1 MSLITKR
8 TSRVAEL
15 AAEIQHHTA
24 LLDTY
29 HEESGRLPLS
39 FDPQAKPRT
48 PYPADVERS
57 RAAAVEASTELAEL
71 LETPEVLVTQ
81 NQLLVS
87 CEAVFHRFIY
97 EFDVARKVPLIGDIS
112 YLDLSTSIGVPEHA
126 VKRMIKLAIANRI
139 FCEARRGFVS
149 HSAGSKV
156 IAEHQYIRDYEGAYV
171 EEIIPTSLYAINAMK
186 KWPHA
191 DSVEQT
197 GYVLSRQGDT
207 AGDYWKDL
215 GREPDRARRFAGM
228 MQAFAQS
235 DELKLAHVV
244 DGFDWGAQG
253 KAKIVD
259 LGGSTGDTAFV
270 LAERYPELSIVV
282 QDLKSTLAGAKGQAG
297 MDVTFMEHDFF
308 DAQPV
313 KNADIY
319 FFRWIF
325 HDWADGKCVSI
336 LKALIPAL
344 KLGARVVIM
353 DAVLPQVG
361 ALPNGMERRVRVF
374 DVMMHALF
382 AARERELDDWISIFA
397 EADERFIL
405 EAVRQPEGSRLSV
418 MEWKWSA

>member
-1 MSLITKR
+1 MSPITKR

-15 AAEIQHHTA
+15 AAEIQHHTS
-24 LLDTY
+24 LLETY
-29 HEESGRLPLS
+29 HKESGRPPLS
-39 FDPQAKPRT
+39 FDTQTEPRT
-48 PYPADVERS
+48 PYPAGVERS

-87 CEAVFHRFIY
+87 CEAVFHHFIY
-97 EFDVARKVPLIGDIS
+97 EFDVARKVPLIGDVS
-112 YLDLSTSIGVPEHA
+112 YFDLSTSIGVPEHA

-156 IAEHQYIRDYEGAYV
+156 IAEHQCMRDYEGAYV

-186 KWPHA
+186 KWPRA

-244 DGFDWGAQG
+244 DGFDWGVQG
-253 KAKIVD
+253 KAKVVD

-270 LAERYPELSIVV
+270 LTERYPELSIVV
-282 QDLKSTLAGAKGQAG
+282 QDSKSTLAGAKEQAG

-308 DAQPV
+308 DTQPV

-325 HDWADGKCVSI
+325 HDWAD
-336 LKALIPAL
+336 
-344 KLGARVVIM
+344 
-353 DAVLPQVG
+353 VG
-361 ALPNGMERRVRVF
+361 GESSHYGCGVAAGWRPTKWDGNVRVF

-397 EADERFIL
+397 EADDRFVL
-405 EAVRQPEGSRLSV
+405 EAVRQPEGSRLSL

>member
-15 AAEIQHHTA
+15 AAEIQQHTA
-24 LLDTY
+24 QLEIY
-29 HEESGRLPLS
+29 HQESGRPPLS
-39 FDPQAKPRT
+39 FNAQTEPRT

-57 RAAAVEASTELAEL
+57 RAAAVEASAELAEL

-87 CEAVFHRFIY
+87 CDAVFHRFIY

-126 VKRMIKLAIANRI
+126 VKRMMKLAIAHRI
-139 FCEARRGFVS
+139 FCEARQGFVS

-156 IAEHQYIRDYEGAYV
+156 LAEHQYIRDYAGTFL
-171 EEIIPTSLYAINAMK
+171 EEIVPTSSYAVEAMK

-215 GREPDRARRFAGM
+215 EREPERSRRFVGM
-228 MQAFAQS
+228 MRAFAQS

-244 DGFDWGAQG
+244 DGFDWSAQG

-270 LAERYPELSIVV
+270 LAERFPELSIVV
-282 QDLKSTLAGAKGQAG
+282 QDLKETLAGAKEQAG

-308 DAQPV
+308 DTQPV
-313 KNADIY
+313 KNADVY

-325 HDWADGKCVSI
+325 HDWADGRCVSI

-344 KLGARVVIM
+344 KLGARVIIM

-397 EADERFIL
+397 EADERFVL

>member
-1 MSLITKR
+1 MGLLTKR

-39 FDPQAKPRT
+39 FDAQAEPRT

-81 NQLLVS
+81 SQLLAG
-87 CEAVFHRFIY
+87 CDAVFHRFIY
-97 EFDVARKVPLIGDIS
+97 EFDIARKVPLTGDVS
-112 YLDLSTSIGVPEHA
+112 YPDLSASIGVPEDA
-126 VKRMIKLAIANRI
+126 VKRMMKLAIAHRI
-139 FCEARRGFVS
+139 FCEARQGFVS

-156 IAEHQYIRDYEGAYV
+156 LAEHQYIRDYAGTFL
-171 EEIIPTSLYAINAMK
+171 EEIVPTSLYAVEAMK

-191 DSVEQT
+191 DSLEQT

-207 AGDYWKDL
+207 AGDYWKDI
-215 GREPDRARRFAGM
+215 GREPERARRFAGM
-228 MQAFAQS
+228 MRAFAQS
-235 DELKLAHVV
+235 DDLKLAHVA
-244 DGFDWGAQG
+244 DGFDWSVLG
-253 KAKIVD
+253 KATIVD
-259 LGGSTGDTAFV
+259 LGGSTGDTAIRRK
-270 LAERYPELSIVV
+270 L
-282 QDLKSTLAGAKGQAG
+282 LAGAKERAG
-297 MDVTFMEHDFF
+297 MEVAFMEHDFF
-308 DAQPV
+308 DPQPV
-313 KNADIY
+313 KHADVY

-344 KLGARVVIM
+344 KSGARVLIM

-361 ALPNGMERRVRVF
+361 ALPTGMERRMRIF

-382 AARERELDDWISIFA
+382 AARERELDDWVSIFA
-397 EADERFIL
+397 EADERFVL
-405 EAVRQPEGSRLSV
+405 KAVRQPEGSRLSV
-418 MEWKWSA
+418 MEWMWSA